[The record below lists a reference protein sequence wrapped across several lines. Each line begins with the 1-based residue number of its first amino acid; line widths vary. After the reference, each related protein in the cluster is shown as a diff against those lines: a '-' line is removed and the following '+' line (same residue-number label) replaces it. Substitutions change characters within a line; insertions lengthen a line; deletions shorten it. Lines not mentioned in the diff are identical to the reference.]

1 MEFINTNSPNDLLF
15 PEEPACYGMDTNL
28 FFPYSERRE
37 DGLRQAKEAKAV
49 CKKCP
54 IAKKCLEY
62 ALSQPSFEDH
72 GIWGDT
78 TSRERRKMRAEMRL
92 QKNHR

>member
-1 MEFINTNSPNDLLF
+1 MEFINTNSKNDLIF
-15 PEEPACYGMDTNL
+15 SEEAKCYGMDTNL

-37 DGLRQAKEAKAV
+37 DGLRQAKEAKAI
-49 CKKCP
+49 C
-54 IAKKCLEY
+54 KKCLEY
-62 ALSQPSFEDH
+62 ALSQPSFDDH
-72 GIWGDT
+72 GIWGGT